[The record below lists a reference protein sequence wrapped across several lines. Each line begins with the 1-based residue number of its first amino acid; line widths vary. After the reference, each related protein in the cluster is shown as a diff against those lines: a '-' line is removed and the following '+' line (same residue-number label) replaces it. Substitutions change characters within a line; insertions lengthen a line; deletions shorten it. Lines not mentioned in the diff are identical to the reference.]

1 MSGSL
6 KPDLAYSDKLL
17 LVEKVNLILAKSIYI
32 LVKNHYESR
41 KNYHPSKTYKSVTAF
56 SLNNAE
62 FPPLTHFSPRKP
74 VSDCIRVSSY
84 EYVQTFLIKSVQ
96 KPLTYLP
103 LNLFL

>member
-17 LVEKVNLILAKSIYI
+17 LVEKVNLILVKYIYI
-32 LVKNHYESR
+32 SVKNHYESR

-62 FPPLTHFSPRKP
+62 FPLLTHLSPRKP

-84 EYVQTFLIKSVQ
+84 KSVQTFLNQICSKA
-96 KPLTYLP
+96 
-103 LNLFL
+103 FLHIFH